1 MKDNRRDTL
10 DGYPDILV
18 LLDNYKYLNGG
29 HPQGMFLHVSY
40 RLSQPTIP
48 HSSKSFCNLSISLF
62 VDILS
67 LL

>member
-29 HPQGMFLHVSY
+29 HPQGDCERTHEY
-40 RLSQPTIP
+40 LS
-48 HSSKSFCNLSISLF
+48 
-62 VDILS
+62 
-67 LL
+67 